1 MEKINHQTREKIL
14 LFFFFILV
22 FFITF
27 QFNIYKFPD
36 AENGALIWFDGRR
49 YLSPNSLNEVFNHP
63 QFNNFSTYFFY
74 IFTIKKLNLIN
85 YLPIIQFITFYI
97 SAYFFFRGL
106 NIYGKNISYLGLIF
120 VVLNPIF
127 FRWCHAVNP
136 TILNISIS
144 LFLVYFFLI
153 KKNFYIL
160 IVFLI
165 LFLKNDSKNI
175 LNFIFMFSVYL
186 FFIYKNDKKIFYS
199 ALIVFI
205 YLVINTFL
213 ILSSPLTE
221 NLLQF
226 SKSFKGEDILQFGG
240 QILADPKNTLE
251 ICGIDKNNS
260 INNHICSIKNNP
272 IYMFELYLKRFCF
285 AFFWINK
292 DFSLQYQILS
302 GFMIL
307 VYYVSFFT
315 AFLRLRNK
323 IESFYF
329 FSICFLLPFI
339 IIIPFIIDG
348 NQRYI
353 THAYIF
359 LTPIVINSLVFF
371 YKKFLE
377 YKKNYL

>member
-1 MEKINHQTREKIL
+1 MEKINRQTQDKIL
-14 LFFFFILV
+14 LFFFFVLV

-27 QFNIYKFPD
+27 QYNIYKFPE
-36 AENGALIWFDGRR
+36 AKNGALIWFDGKR
-49 YLSPNSLNEVFNHP
+49 YLSPNSLKEVLNHP

-74 IFTIKKLNLIN
+74 IFAIKKLNL
-85 YLPIIQFITFYI
+85 LDHLAIIQFVTFYI

-120 VVLNPIF
+120 VLLNPIF
-127 FRWCHAVNP
+127 FRWCHAINP

-153 KKNFYIL
+153 KKNFFIL
-160 IVFLI
+160 IIFLI

-186 FFIYKNDKKIFYS
+186 FFIFKDYKKTFYS
-199 ALIVFI
+199 ALVIFM
-205 YLVINTFL
+205 YLVIDTFL
-213 ILSSPLTE
+213 ILSSPMTE
-221 NLLQF
+221 NLLEF
-226 SKSFKGEDILQFGG
+226 SKSFNGEDILQFGG
-240 QILADPKNTLE
+240 QIITDPKNTLE
-251 ICGIDKNNS
+251 ICGIDNSNS
-260 INNHICSIKNNP
+260 INNHFCSIKNNP

-292 DFSLQYQILS
+292 DFSLQYQIFS

-307 VYYVSFFT
+307 VYYGFFII
-315 AFLRLRNK
+315 AFLKLRNK
-323 IESFYF
+323 FKSFYF

-353 THAYIF
+353 THAYVF
-359 LTPIVINSLVFF
+359 LTPIVINSLTIF
-371 YKKFLE
+371 YKKFF
-377 YKKNYL
+377 